1 MNVPGVAITTIAHRL
16 IEQAGTLRVTR
27 NLFRYPPVARP
38 GLDA

>member
-16 IEQAGTLRVTR
+16 EQAGTLRDTR
-27 NLFRYPPVARP
+27 NLFRYLPVARP